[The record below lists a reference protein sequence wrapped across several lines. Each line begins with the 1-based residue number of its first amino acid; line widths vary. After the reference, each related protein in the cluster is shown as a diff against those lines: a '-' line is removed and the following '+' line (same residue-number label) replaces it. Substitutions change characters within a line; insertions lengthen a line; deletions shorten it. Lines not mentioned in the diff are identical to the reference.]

1 MILALAALLLQIS
14 PVQPLHN
21 PMTPSGRPS
30 EVASSTGSAA
40 ETVPADPRRVVIDMD
55 LPFAEMNMRP
65 AMAVLLSTPDDS
77 PEVSSASLPAHPA
90 PVFQPASVT
99 SSARVG
105 SVHASPMLISVVELQ
120 AEVRRKKRIWFTLAA
135 AQHGAA
141 AFDAWSTR
149 RSIANGGRELN
160 PLMKPFANSNAIYA
174 ATQVGPLLFDYLGKR
189 MMMSRNPMLR
199 RMWWLPQVAGTAAS
213 LFSGVHNL
221 GVHGPAQ
228 P

>member
-1 MILALAALLLQIS
+1 MFLTLAALLLQIS
-14 PVQPLHN
+14 PVQPLNN
-21 PMTPSGRPS
+21 PRTLTEQPSV
-30 EVASSTGSAA
+30 VASATGNAA
-40 ETVPADPRRVVIDMD
+40 EAAPAAPRLVAMEYD
-55 LPFAEMNMRP
+55 LPFTEMSARP
-65 AMAVLLSTPDDS
+65 GLTVLLSTSNDGPDA
-77 PEVSSASLPAHPA
+77 SSSSLPAHPN
-90 PVFQPASVT
+90 PAFRPAAVN
-99 SSARVG
+99 SSTRVG
-105 SVHASPMLISVVELQ
+105 STHATPMMISVVELQ

-149 RSIANGGRELN
+149 RSLSNGGRELN
-160 PLMKPFANSNAIYA
+160 PLMKPFAHSNAIYA
-174 ATQVGPLLFDYLGKR
+174 ATQVGPVLFDYLGKR

-199 RMWWLPQVAGTAAS
+199 RMWWLPQIAGTAAS

>member
-1 MILALAALLLQIS
+1 MFLTLAALLLQIS
-14 PVQPLHN
+14 PVQPLNN
-21 PMTPSGRPS
+21 PRTPIEQPS
-30 EVASSTGSAA
+30 VVASATGNAA
-40 ETVPADPRRVVIDMD
+40 EAAPAAPRLVAMEYD
-55 LPFAEMNMRP
+55 LPFAEMSARP
-65 AMAVLLSTPDDS
+65 GLTVLLSTPKDG
-77 PEVSSASLPAHPA
+77 PEASSSSLPAHPN
-90 PVFQPASVT
+90 PAFRPAAVN
-99 SSARVG
+99 SSTRVG
-105 SVHASPMLISVVELQ
+105 STHATPMMISVVELQ

-149 RSIANGGRELN
+149 RSLANGGRELN
-160 PLMKPFANSNAIYA
+160 PLMKPFAHSNAIYA
-174 ATQVGPLLFDYLGKR
+174 ATQVGPVLFDYLGKR

>member
-1 MILALAALLLQIS
+1 MFLALAALLFQIS
-14 PVQPLHN
+14 PVQPLDN
-21 PMTPSGRPS
+21 PMTPSEKPAV
-30 EVASSTGSAA
+30 VASSTGNAA
-40 ETVPADPRRVVIDMD
+40 EAAPAAPRLVAIDVD
-55 LPFAEMNMRP
+55 LPFADMSSRP
-65 AMAVLLSTPDDS
+65 GITVLLSTPNDG
-77 PEVSSASLPAHPA
+77 PEASSSALPAHPE
-90 PVFQPASVT
+90 PAFRPAAVST
-99 SSARVG
+99 RVG
-105 SVHASPMLISVVELQ
+105 STHATPMIISVVELQ

-135 AQHGAA
+135 VQHGAA

-149 RSIANGGRELN
+149 RSLANGGHELN

-174 ATQVGPLLFDYLGKR
+174 ATQFGPLLFDYVGKR